1 MSVRARRA
9 CACACARKRRRNRG
23 NKKRSGDTSFKCCE
37 HRGYTLGVSPL
48 YSTEHS
54 ETGTWIYRLGPIYP
68 SIPLQKL
75 ASNVVAVKWKS
86 ARRPRGIVHR
96 SFIPDFIPKN
106 FFLHSQILSF
116 SLPRRIDETKR
127 ERKIARKYF
136 FLSYNDACTYS
147 RVRYSLN
154 LNLEHTRVPVLF

>member
-106 FFLHSQILSF
+106 FFLHFQILFSFLFHAELTWNETRKENCKKIFF
-116 SLPRRIDETKR
+116 SLLRRV
-127 ERKIARKYF
+127 YV
-136 FLSYNDACTYS
+136 LSRAIQ
-147 RVRYSLN
+147 
-154 LNLEHTRVPVLF
+154 P